1 MKGAGR
7 VYLLL
12 IAAATSSAGAQG
24 LGLRPV
30 AITHV
35 NVVDVSAGR
44 VVADRT
50 VVLQGNRIQSVQ
62 PAASAKYA
70 DGARVIDGQ
79 GKFLIPGLWDMHV
92 HATTPGLD
100 RLFLPLLV
108 VQGVTGVREMFSH
121 VEWMDSSRALVQRG
135 DIMGPRVIG
144 SGHIL
149 DGKPAIWPGSVG
161 VGSADEARRAVDSL
175 LDKGAAF
182 IKVYSRLTRDEFFAV
197 ADEAKKRHAAFAG
210 HVPSLVGAGEA
221 SDAGMLTI
229 EHLQQIAQACSSRED
244 ELLAQYTAAVASPK
258 GWDSAGVVGRAQA
271 TTLVDTY
278 SAPRCTALAKRF
290 MKNGTWMV
298 PTLAVLHSVAY
309 LDDTTL
315 AQDPRL
321 KYVPKMFAGMWN
333 PKNDFRFRMLT
344 PADWAARKRVYERQ
358 LEIAKLLHATGV
370 RFLPGTDLSNPYI
383 YPGFSLHDE
392 LASFVGIGFTPAEA
406 LRSATLEPARFFHA
420 TDSLGTVAPGKIADL
435 VLLEANPLLDIRN
448 TTRIHTVIAN
458 GRVVSPEDREAVLS
472 KAAQGPR

>member
-1 MKGAGR
+1 MKFAGR
-7 VYLLL
+7 ICSLLSL
-12 IAAATSSAGAQG
+12 AATSVAQAQG
-24 LGLRPV
+24 LGVRPV

-35 NVVDVSAGR
+35 NVVDVSTGR
-44 VVADRT
+44 VVPNRT
-50 VVLQGNRIQSVQ
+50 VIVQGNKIQSVQ
-62 PAASAKYA
+62 PGANAKFA
-70 DGARVIDGQ
+70 DGARLIDGE

-92 HATTPGLD
+92 HAAAPGID
-100 RLFLPLLV
+100 RMFLPLLV
-108 VQGVTGVREMFSH
+108 VQGVTGVREMFSQLQ
-121 VEWMDSSRALVQRG
+121 WMDSSRALVQRG
-135 DIMGPRVIG
+135 DVLGPRIVG

-149 DGKPAIWPGSVG
+149 DGKPAIWPGSVS
-161 VGSADEARRAVDSL
+161 VASADEARHAVDSL

-182 IKVYSRLTRDEFFAV
+182 IKVYSRLSRDEFFAI

-210 HVPSLVGAGEA
+210 HVPSLVRASEA

-244 ELLAQYTAAVASPK
+244 ELLAQYTNAVTSPK

-271 TTLVDTY
+271 ATIVETF
-278 SAPRCTALAKRF
+278 SAPRCKALAERF
-290 MKNGTWMV
+290 VKNGTWMV

-309 LDDTTL
+309 LDDSTL

-344 PADWAARKRVYERQ
+344 PADWAARKKIYERQ
-358 LEIAKLLHATGV
+358 LEIAKLLHAAGV

-392 LASFVGIGFTPAEA
+392 LASFVGLGFTPAEA

-420 TDSLGTVAPGKIADL
+420 TDSLGTVAPGKVADL
-435 VLLEANPLLDIRN
+435 VLLEANPLVDIRN
-448 TTRIHTVIAN
+448 TTKIHTVIAN
-458 GRVVSPEDREAVLS
+458 GRVVSPEEREAVLT
-472 KAAQGPR
+472 KAAQGTR